1 MKRDNI
7 NYVLVGAA
15 VLVAFGVLIA
25 TLLAITGRGGAQ
37 TRYYVYYDNITG
49 VRIGAPVFYE
59 GFRIG
64 QVDGI
69 VPERQERTRYRV
81 TLDVRS
87 DWPIPDDS
95 VAQLASSGLLADV
108 SIGIHEG
115 RSTTMLAPES
125 EIHGVAGGDVFAAV
139 NDLAGEL
146 NLLTRE
152 RIRPLVE
159 KLTVRIDSLTGTLD
173 ENAPALIRDARAL
186 LERLNSAARGLD
198 TMLGAPNQDAIAASL
213 RDIRD
218 VAAQLKT
225 TQAHTNELLLS
236 LNATIEE
243 NRPDLRQTVVD
254 LERAVGAIAQRI
266 DSIAHHLESSSRNL
280 DEFSREIRRNPNRLL
295 FTPKA
300 DDVEEQ

>member
-1 MKRDNI
+1 MKRDTV

-15 VLVAFGVLIA
+15 VVIGFGVLVA
-25 TLLAITGRGGAQ
+25 GLLTITGRSGSA
-37 TRYYVYYDNITG
+37 TEYHVYYDNITG
-49 VRIGAPVFYE
+49 VSYGAPVFYE

-64 QVDGI
+64 QVSGI
-69 VPERQERTRYRV
+69 EPERGATTRYRV
-81 TLDVRS
+81 ELDVRS

-95 VAQLASSGLLADV
+95 IAQLQSSGLLADV
-108 SIGIHEG
+108 RIGIKEG
-115 RSTTMLAPES
+115 ASTTMLAPGA
-125 EIHGVAGGDVFAAV
+125 EIRGLAGGDVFAAV

-159 KLTVRIDSLTGTLD
+159 KLTTRIDSISGTLD
-173 ENAPALIRDARAL
+173 ENAPALINDTRAL
-186 LERLNSAARGLD
+186 LERLNRAAESVNALVD
-198 TMLGAPNQDAIAASL
+198 APNRDAIAASL
-213 RDIRD
+213 RDIRN
-218 VAAQLKT
+218 VASELKN
-225 TQAHTNELLLS
+225 TQAHTNELLTS
-236 LNATIEE
+236 LTATVNE

-254 LERAVGAIAQRI
+254 LERAVSAVAQRM
-266 DSIAHHLESSSRNL
+266 DSIAHHLESSSRNI